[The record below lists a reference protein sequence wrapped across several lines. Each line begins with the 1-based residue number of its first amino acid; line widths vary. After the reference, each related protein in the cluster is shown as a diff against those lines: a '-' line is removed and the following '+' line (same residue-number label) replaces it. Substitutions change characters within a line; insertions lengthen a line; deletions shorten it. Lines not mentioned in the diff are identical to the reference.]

1 MADAPIVVRVRD
13 AHATFRV
20 YESAPRVADVFA
32 RRTLRRRIVTRIE
45 ALRGIDLEVTAGE
58 SIGIIGSNGAGKSTL
73 LRAIAGLQELD
84 RGQVET
90 DGKARLL
97 GVQAALRTS
106 WTARES
112 IETGLIA
119 LGLTRADAAEYIE
132 EVASFAGV
140 ADRLDQPVS
149 TFSTGMRA
157 RLYFSISTA
166 VTGEILLI
174 DEALATG
181 DAHFRSAALRR
192 MRTHLDAAQ
201 AILIVSHSMQTIE
214 EIATR
219 AIWIDEGRIKGEG
232 DPKTV
237 ITDYQRTRKS

>member
-1 MADAPIVVRVRD
+1 VADRPVVVRVRD

-20 YESAPRVADVFA
+20 YESAPRLADVFA
-32 RRTLRRRIVTRIE
+32 RGTPRRRILQRIE

-90 DGKARLL
+90 AGSAQLL

-112 IETGLIA
+112 VETGLIA
-119 LGLTRADAAEYIE
+119 LGLTRAQAVEQVG
-132 EVASFAGV
+132 EVASFAGI
-140 ADRLDQPVS
+140 ADRLEQPVS

-157 RLYFSISTA
+157 RLYYAISTA

-181 DAHFRSAALRR
+181 DAHFRAAALRR
-192 MRTHLDAAQ
+192 MRTHLEDAE
-201 AILIVSHSMQTIE
+201 AILIVSHSMSTIE

-219 AIWIDEGRIKGEG
+219 AVWIDHGRIRSEGE
-232 DPKTV
+232 PKQV
-237 ITDYQRTRKS
+237 IAEYQRAR

>member
-1 MADAPIVVRVRD
+1 M
-13 AHATFRV
+13 
-20 YESAPRVADVFA
+20 ADVFM
-32 RRTLRRRIVTRIE
+32 RGTPRRRILKRIE
-45 ALRGIDLEVTAGE
+45 ALRGIDHEVATGE
-58 SIGIIGSNGAGKSTL
+58 SIGIVGSNGAGKSTL
-73 LRAIAGLQELD
+73 LRAIAGLQELE

-90 DGKARLL
+90 AGSARLL

-119 LGLTRADAAEYIE
+119 LGLTRAQTAEHVG
-132 EVASFAGV
+132 EVASFAGIS
-140 ADRLDQPVS
+140 DRLDQPVS

-166 VTGEILLI
+166 VAGDILLI

-181 DAHFRSAALRR
+181 DAHFRAAALRR

-201 AILIVSHSMQTIE
+201 AILIVSHLMPTIE

-219 AIWIDEGRIKGEG
+219 VIWIDEGRIRSEGE
-232 DPKTV
+232 PKQV
-237 ITDYQRTRKS
+237 IAEYQRAK